1 MAAGAQPYTSVVVLV
16 DAGAG
21 VAGGNQHSLMGAFTG
36 ETVGDGVVAC
46 AA

>member
-1 MAAGAQPYTSVVVLV
+1 MAAGAQSDTGVVVLV

-36 ETVGDGVVAC
+36 ETVGDSVVAC
-46 AA
+46 PA